1 MGETETE
8 QRKES
13 KQKYKTNQ
21 KKKKRNGKK
30 VRKHNKREKK
40 YRKRCRQATGKCLEN
55 AVTAMNRWLR
65 VVSNYKKQ
73 SIRIKGQKSLAD
85 KKKGK
90 KGLFGPV
97 LNQLVSAGGGN
108 KSALTCAGSSN
119 SSGAA
124 QLKNLTE
131 TLEMCQMT
139 INASCNMD
147 DFPKPNATLIEKC
160 DNATKTFEA
169 EADPGR
175 RRKKGKKGKK
185 GAKKKKKKKKK
196 KS

>member
-73 SIRIKGQKSLAD
+73 SARSRARRL
-85 KKKGK
+85 
-90 KGLFGPV
+90 L
-97 LNQLVSAGGGN
+97 
-108 KSALTCAGSSN
+108 LT
-119 SSGAA
+119 
-124 QLKNLTE
+124 
-131 TLEMCQMT
+131 
-139 INASCNMD
+139 
-147 DFPKPNATLIEKC
+147 
-160 DNATKTFEA
+160 
-169 EADPGR
+169 
-175 RRKKGKKGKK
+175 RKR
-185 GAKKKKKKKKK
+185 AKKDCLVPF
-196 KS
+196 STSWCLQ